1 MNLSLHGTWLAAA
14 VGIAVGW
21 PVAAGA
27 QAARYPA
34 KSIRLV
40 NPYAP
45 GGVVDIVGRVIAQ
58 KLNESWGQP
67 VIVDNRP
74 GAGTTIGTEI
84 VVRAAPDGYTLL
96 ATSSVIATNVTLMRL
111 PFDPVT
117 NLAPVAL
124 VAQAPYLL
132 AVHPSLPVKSVQ
144 ELINLAKAKP
154 GQIIYGSSGAGTT
167 THLAMELFR
176 SLAKVEMLHV
186 PYKGGVPAASA
197 LLGGEVHAIF
207 YTLTAILPQARA
219 GKVRVLAVSSARRIA
234 TAPELPTVAESGLPG
249 FEVTGWYAVFAPA
262 TTPHTIV
269 NQINAEINRILQR
282 TEVRELFVANDL
294 VPLGGTPDALGDYLK
309 LEIARWAKVI
319 RGAGIKPE

>member
-1 MNLSLHGTWLAAA
+1 MNLSLRATLVAAVAGVAVGFPAAA
-14 VGIAVGW
+14 V
-21 PVAAGA
+21 A
-27 QAARYPA
+27 QAMRYPT

-74 GAGTTIGTEI
+74 GAGTAIGTEI

-111 PFDPVT
+111 PFDPVAD
-117 NLAPVAL
+117 LAPVAL
-124 VAQAPYLL
+124 AAQAPYLL
-132 AVHPSLPVKSVQ
+132 AVHPSVPAKSVQ
-144 ELINLAKAKP
+144 ELISLAKAKP

-167 THLAMELFR
+167 THLAMELFKTA
-176 SLAKVEMLHV
+176 AKIDMLHV
-186 PYKGGVPAASA
+186 PYKGGVPSASA
-197 LLGGEVHAIF
+197 LFGGEVHAVF

-219 GKVRVLAVSSARRIA
+219 GKVRVLAVSSAKRIE
-234 TAPELPTVAESGLPG
+234 TAPEISTVAESGLPG

-262 TTPHTIV
+262 TTPRAIV
-269 NQINAEINRILQR
+269 SQINAEINRALQR
-282 TEVRELFVANDL
+282 TEVREIFVANDL
-294 VPLGGTPDALGDYLK
+294 VPLGGTPEALGDYLK
-309 LEIARWAKVI
+309 IEIARWAKVI
-319 RGAGIKPE
+319 KEAGIKG

>member
-1 MNLSLHGTWLAAA
+1 MRLSAHGTWLAAA
-14 VGIAVGW
+14 VGIAAGW
-21 PVAAGA
+21 PAPAIA
-27 QAARYPA
+27 QAPRYPA

-45 GGVVDIVGRVIAQ
+45 GGVVDIVGRVVAQ

-74 GAGTTIGTEI
+74 GAGTAIGTEI

-96 ATSSVIATNVTLMRL
+96 ATSSVIATNVTLLRL
-111 PFDPVT
+111 PFEPVAD
-117 NLAPVAL
+117 LAPVAL

-132 AVHPSLPVKSVQ
+132 AVHPSVPAKSVQ

-176 SLAKVEMLHV
+176 SAAKIELLHV
-186 PYKGGVPAASA
+186 PYKGGVPSASA
-197 LLGGEVHAIF
+197 LFGGEVHAVF

-219 GKVRVLAVSSARRIA
+219 GKVRVLAVSSAKRIE
-234 TAPELPTVAESGLPG
+234 TAPEIPTVAESGLSG

-262 TTPHTIV
+262 KTPRTIV

-282 TEVRELFVANDL
+282 PDVREIFVANDL
-294 VPLGGTPDALGDYLK
+294 VPLGGTPEALGDYLK
-309 LEIARWAKVI
+309 IEIARWAKVI
-319 RGAGIKPE
+319 REAGIKSQ